1 MKKLIYLLM
10 IILSLPG
17 VLYAQ
22 ANDNIM
28 YSNGRIYVVIAV
40 LLTIF
45 IGIIL
50 YIIRIDRK
58 ISKMKKDG
66 N

>member
-28 YSNGRIYVVIAV
+28 YRNGRIYVVIAV